1 MSGAAVCRHP
11 GGPAAMQAGYRDDS
25 RYYLDVGKEHAADAH
40 SRRHK
45 MPHRVYDQAVG
56 DVGLLQKDKGLM
68 DLESEAVT
76 KALATSSEIAPFVG
90 AVLAQ
95 PQAVNQA
102 EVKMFLNEQGT
113 LSWHVG
119 ISSECLDPDDPTK
132 LKGDVPVVWRFYD
145 NHHAFAARL
154 VRTTINGL
162 TTDYEED
169 MVGVDKSTWQGLRLG
184 DLQSITD
191 RAQLSFAVCYF
202 ACKTVQQT
210 VSSEKMLM
218 PEFVA
223 QPQAVDEVG
232 GSLLELKKGRRVAPM
247 LSSKAISV
255 MMLAVA
261 GMAALNFNYE
271 HLDLSKEVTDNPSL
285 DQQFMEA
292 VHEEQMRTLLHGR
305 GTDDSS
311 GSDSGGAD
319 MPASAMA
326 GARGSAHV
334 FSGLF
339 TKQSSVTWADG
350 SEEPK
355 LDPTSVS
362 YLEPKLTDRSDVDP
376 VSAEF
381 GYKHD
386 AFTSVTRGNSSETMI
401 WSVEMEEQQS
411 KFRRRPKTKGNGIA
425 EEENILVAC
434 KHGNVCISG
443 THDDAFHGAA
453 CYNVEC
459 FEGGKTWLETQNDFV
474 VSEQTKKCAAR
485 KQGNIAA
492 TAKACREA
500 RALHERVES
509 RGNCEEPIK
518 LPFQGSKQEPTTA
531 LFFEQERG
539 ASEASISFDPFD
551 SRHSGWSF
559 GEVVLF
565 LRGQEK

>member
-1 MSGAAVCRHP
+1 
-11 GGPAAMQAGYRDDS
+11 
-25 RYYLDVGKEHAADAH
+25 
-40 SRRHK
+40 
-45 MPHRVYDQAVG
+45 
-56 DVGLLQKDKGLM
+56 
-68 DLESEAVT
+68 
-76 KALATSSEIAPFVG
+76 
-90 AVLAQ
+90 
-95 PQAVNQA
+95 
-102 EVKMFLNEQGT
+102 
-113 LSWHVG
+113 
-119 ISSECLDPDDPTK
+119 
-132 LKGDVPVVWRFYD
+132 
-145 NHHAFAARL
+145 
-154 VRTTINGL
+154 
-162 TTDYEED
+162 
-169 MVGVDKSTWQGLRLG
+169 
-184 DLQSITD
+184 
-191 RAQLSFAVCYF
+191 
-202 ACKTVQQT
+202 
-210 VSSEKMLM
+210 M

-311 GSDSGGAD
+311 GSDSDGAD

-355 LDPTSVS
+355 LDPTAVS
-362 YLEPKLTDRSDVDP
+362 YLKPKLTDRSDVDP

-381 GYKHD
+381 GYNHD
-386 AFTSVTRGNSSETMI
+386 ASTSAAWGNSSETMI
-401 WSVEMEEQQS
+401 WSVEMEEQS
-411 KFRRRPKTKGNGIA
+411 KFKRQPKTKRKYPTSRSGGPRCLNPGALNGIA
-425 EEENILVAC
+425 EEENILVEC

-459 FEGGKTWLETQNDFV
+459 FEVGKTWLESKNV
-474 VSEQTKKCAAR
+474 VSEQTKQGAAR

-559 GEVVLF
+559 GEVTDRTFSQRAGEVGALGMMPVPPKS
-565 LRGQEK
+565 RMSIPAE